1 MYLNN
6 GDREIHGCKFINYS
20 QMGEELIFKDT
31 AKSLVLYYVMG
42 LCCSRLS
49 VHTMVSVW
57 CCIMLWVSVVLV
69 CLYTQWFPFGAVLC
83 YGSLLFLSVCTHNGF
98 HSIIL
103 VLVDRSF

>member
-49 VHTMVSVW
+49 VHTMVSV
-57 CCIMLWVSVVLV
+57 
-69 CLYTQWFPFGAVLC
+69 Q
-83 YGSLLFLSVCTHNGF
+83 LF
-98 HSIIL
+98 
-103 VLVDRSF
+103 

>member
-42 LCCSRLS
+42 LCCSHLS
-49 VHTMVSVW
+49 VHTMVSV
-57 CCIMLWVSVVLV
+57 
-69 CLYTQWFPFGAVLC
+69 Q
-83 YGSLLFLSVCTHNGF
+83 
-98 HSIIL
+98 
-103 VLVDRSF
+103 